1 MTIFDVHQKLS
12 LSGVSFVCLI
22 DWESEEERESEK
34 EASGCWIKFLLARS
48 LTRTWRFFF
57 TATTTTTTTTTTTG
71 DGCVDWRL
79 AGWLAGY
86 NMILNEGR
94 PANCE

>member
-34 EASGCWIKFLLARS
+34 EASGCWINFLLARS

-57 TATTTTTTTTTTTG
+57 LYCYYY
-71 DGCVDWRL
+71 DDDDNDNDDSRWMR
-79 AGWLAGY
+79 
-86 NMILNEGR
+86 
-94 PANCE
+94 

>member
-1 MTIFDVHQKLS
+1 MTIFDVHQTLS
-12 LSGVSFVCLI
+12 LSGFSFVCLF

-34 EASGCWIKFLLARS
+34 EASGCWIKFLLAYSFAHGVFSYCYCYDYNDDNDDRRWMRC
-48 LTRTWRFFF
+48 L
-57 TATTTTTTTTTTTG
+57 A
-71 DGCVDWRL
+71 

-94 PANCE
+94 PATCE

>member
-12 LSGVSFVCLI
+12 FSGVSFVCLI

-48 LTRTWRFFF
+48 LTRLWRFFLYCYCYYD
-57 TATTTTTTTTTTTG
+57 G
-71 DGCVDWRL
+71 DDDNDDRRWMR
-79 AGWLAGY
+79 
-86 NMILNEGR
+86 
-94 PANCE
+94 